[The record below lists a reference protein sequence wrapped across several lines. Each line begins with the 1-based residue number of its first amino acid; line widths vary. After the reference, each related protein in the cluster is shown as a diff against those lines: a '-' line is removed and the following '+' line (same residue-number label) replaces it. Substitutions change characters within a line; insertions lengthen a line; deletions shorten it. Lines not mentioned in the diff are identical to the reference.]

1 MGGMM
6 KDLHLLSA
14 GELLKKYQ
22 EKTIS
27 PVDVIKDVFDAID
40 RHDGKVNAFVMLDK
54 EGAFKAAEQSAERW
68 AEGKP
73 IGQIDGV
80 PTTVKDVVIAKG
92 WPTLRG
98 SKTTTDE
105 PSNEDAPSVA
115 RLREQGAVLIGKTTT
130 PEFGWKGVTDS
141 ARNGITRNPW
151 NLEKTT
157 GGSSG
162 GAAAAAALG
171 MGALHIGTDGG
182 GSIRMP
188 CGFTGIPGIKPTF
201 ARVPTY
207 PLSLFGTLSHA
218 GPMARTVGDVA
229 LMLNVMTM
237 PDVRDPY
244 SKPYIPE
251 DFTKNIEGGV
261 RGLRIAYLPKMND
274 GPIDSE
280 IAKCVSDAVDS
291 FRDMGAT
298 VERPDL
304 NLPDTDDIFRVH
316 WYSGAAR
323 AIRPLNEEQRQMV
336 EPALIEI
343 ADEGEKYSL
352 SEYQDAS
359 SERENYQV
367 AINEVFENYDLI
379 VTPTLPLTAFDAGL
393 EFPAGQGYERW
404 TDWTQ
409 FTYPFNL
416 TGHPAGSVPCGLS
429 NDGLPISMQ
438 IIGPTMKDARV
449 LRAMR
454 AYETTNF
461 EPLPAMAY
469 E

>member
-1 MGGMM
+1 M

-22 EKTIS
+22 AKEIT
-27 PVDVIKDVFDAID
+27 PLNVIKDVFDAID
-40 RHDGKVNAFVMLDK
+40 RHDEKVNAFVMTDK
-54 EGAFKAAEQSAERW
+54 EGAMKAAEQSAQRW
-68 AEGKP
+68 AKDAPNGEV
-73 IGQIDGV
+73 DGV
-80 PTTVKDVVIAKG
+80 PATVKDVVIAKG

-98 SKTTTDE
+98 SQTTDDT
-105 PSNEDAPSVA
+105 PSDEDAPCVA
-115 RLREQGAVLIGKTTT
+115 RLRDQGAILIGKTTT

-141 ARNGITRNPW
+141 ARAGITRNPW
-151 NLEKTT
+151 NLDKTT

-218 GPMARTVGDVA
+218 GPMTRTVSDMA

-244 SKPYIPE
+244 SPPYILE
-251 DFTKNIEGGV
+251 DFTKNIDGGV
-261 RGLRIAYLPKMND
+261 SGLKIAYLPNMNERLVD
-274 GPIDSE
+274 PE
-280 IAKCVSDAVDS
+280 IAKCVSDAVDEFS
-291 FRDMGAT
+291 EMGAT
-298 VERPDL
+298 VDRPCL
-304 NLPDTDDIFRVH
+304 NLPDSNDIFRIH
-316 WYSGAAR
+316 WYAGAAR
-323 AIRPLNEEQRQMV
+323 AIRVLSDEQRAMV

-343 ADEGEKYSL
+343 ANEGETFTL
-352 SEYQDAS
+352 SQYQDAS
-359 SERENYQV
+359 AERENYHM
-367 AINEVFENYDLI
+367 AINQVFEKYDLI
-379 VTPTLPLTAFDAGL
+379 VTPTLPLTAFEAGE
-393 EFPAGQGYERW
+393 EFPKGLGYERW

-429 NDGLPISMQ
+429 RDGLPVSMQ
-438 IIGPTMKDARV
+438 IVGPTMADARV
-449 LRAMR
+449 IRAMR
-454 AYETTNF
+454 AYETINF
-461 EPLPAMAY
+461 VALPAMAY
-469 E
+469 D